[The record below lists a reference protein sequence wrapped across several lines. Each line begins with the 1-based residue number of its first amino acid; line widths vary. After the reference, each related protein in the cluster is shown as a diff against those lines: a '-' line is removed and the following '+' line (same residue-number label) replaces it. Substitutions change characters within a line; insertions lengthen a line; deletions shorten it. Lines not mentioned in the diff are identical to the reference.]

1 MKYICKKHSEKGIQ
15 EINLCDLL
23 RNRGCY
29 YCGRER
35 TMEDKVFDT
44 EHWKN
49 ECQKHNFIYISHSH
63 KNGYTYIKYICNK
76 HKDKGIQEK
85 EGYTLSKCPGCP
97 YCKKTFFES
106 AIGDILDKWHINYE
120 TQKRFSDCRDKNP
133 LPFDYYIEDF
143 NIAIEYDGEFHY
155 KPVMLGK
162 TLTYKTAYE
171 NMINTQKRD
180 NIKDTYC
187 QDHKINLIRIP
198 FWDQIYMEDILFDK
212 LVEYGALI
220 EE

>member
-1 MKYICKKHSEKGIQ
+1 MVKKNNKKCI
-15 EINLCDLL
+15 LC
-23 RNRGCY
+23 GK
-29 YCGRER
+29 
-35 TMEDKVFDT
+35 T
-44 EHWKN
+44 
-49 ECQKHNFIYISHSH
+49 
-63 KNGYTYIKYICNK
+63 YTYCSRCEEFDHLPRWMEIYCSDNCRTIFNTLTEYNAENITA
-76 HKDKGIQEK
+76 KGIQEK

-120 TQKRFSDCRDKNP
+120 TQKRFSDCKDKNP

>member
-1 MKYICKKHSEKGIQ
+1 M
-15 EINLCDLL
+15 D
-23 RNRGCY
+23 
-29 YCGRER
+29 
-35 TMEDKVFDT
+35 
-44 EHWKN
+44 
-49 ECQKHNFIYISHSH
+49 
-63 KNGYTYIKYICNK
+63 
-76 HKDKGIQEK
+76 
-85 EGYTLSKCPGCP
+85 TLSKCPGCP

-120 TQKRFSDCRDKNP
+120 TQKRFSDCKDKNP